1 MVKLK
6 PIKNNSKILIKKINS
21 KNKFKSIKKSILHN
35 GKKEFKLLPKLILM
49 HLLKFIS
56 MIENL
61 KLIKSS
67 NGLLLL
73 SMENHKI
80 NIIGLISD
88 NKSLSEMKGKT
99 LEKDW
104 AKLMRAMLNKNKE
117 SKLLISWKIS
127 IKLLLLN
134 S

>member
-6 PIKNNSKILIKKINS
+6 SIKNNSKILIKKINS
-21 KNKFKSIKKSILHN
+21 KNKSKSIKKSILPN
-35 GKKEFKLLPKLILM
+35 GKKEFKLLLKLILM
-49 HLLKFIS
+49 RLLKFIS

-73 SMENHKI
+73 SMVSLRI

-104 AKLMRAMLNKNKE
+104 VKLMPATLNKNKE
-117 SKLLISWKIS
+117 SKLQIC
-127 IKLLLLN
+127 
-134 S
+134 